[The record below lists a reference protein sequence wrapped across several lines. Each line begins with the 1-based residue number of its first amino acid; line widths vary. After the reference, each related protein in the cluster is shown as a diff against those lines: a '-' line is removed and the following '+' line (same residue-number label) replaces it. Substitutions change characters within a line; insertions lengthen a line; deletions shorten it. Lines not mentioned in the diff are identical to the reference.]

1 MPTYL
6 CHGFRWYRN
15 NVRVFTQFQD
25 IENAAPD
32 WVIRPGSSHAMIYRL
47 YELFDFLP
55 FAEDLVPAT
64 SAATAIA
71 SATSPTSPTSGA
83 AGAVA
88 TSSDSQPRLQKKRSR
103 ARFLNKLS
111 ILKGGGSGSS
121 SGSGSSNSTATA
133 VSAPTPSGSAVTS
146 PSTPAVP
153 PNVYKTGELLSKS
166 ISASCG
172 LLSDDEEPLPPPSR
186 LEQPPIVP
194 KIVLPPGSETIFLPP
209 GVKPPAMPPP
219 PSPLEE
225 AKARVV
231 HTDPD
236 DPVLRNND
244 WAAICLLE
252 EWDARADLVPTET
265 LCSRPWAFVADYA
278 VRIDL
283 SGRVTDEMARYER
296 WCNKLAPEYRPMGG
310 GDGLASGFED
320 DPAADRAA
328 VEAGFTPKPAPPRN
342 PGWFQ
347 KLRDNMEFEG
357 AIQWYIVVC
366 EDEMRDFPAIDE
378 EELVE
383 RIKFDKPETPA
394 ATDQKSD

>member
-15 NVRVFTQFQD
+15 NIRVFTQFQD

-32 WVIRPGSSHAMIYRL
+32 WVISPGSSHAMIYRL

-64 SAATAIA
+64 SAATAMA
-71 SATSPTSPTSGA
+71 SATSPTSPTPMA
-83 AGAVA
+83 AAA
-88 TSSDSQPRLQKKRSR
+88 SSDSQPRLHKKRSR

-121 SGSGSSNSTATA
+121 SGGGSSNSTTA
-133 VSAPTPSGSAVTS
+133 AVAAPTPNDST
-146 PSTPAVP
+146 PSTPVAP

-166 ISASCG
+166 VSANRG
-172 LLSDDEEPLPPPSR
+172 LLSDDEEPLPPPSQ

-225 AKARVV
+225 AKACVV

-283 SGRVTDEMARYER
+283 SGRVTDEIARYQR
-296 WCNKLAPEYRPMGG
+296 WCNKLAPENRPMGG

-328 VEAGFTPKPAPPRN
+328 IETGFTPKPAPPRN

-357 AIQWYIVVC
+357 AIQWYVVVC

-383 RIKFDKPETPA
+383 RIKFDKPERPA
-394 ATDQKSD
+394 ATHQKSD